1 MNDVFEPFAFTVAFS
16 VADVA
21 VTFVAAFVVT
31 VGAEAAA
38 AVVKL
43 TMEPSDVPS
52 EFVAETR

>member
-16 VADVA
+16 VADVV

-31 VGAEAAA
+31 VGADAA

-43 TMEPSDVPS
+43 TMEPLDVPS